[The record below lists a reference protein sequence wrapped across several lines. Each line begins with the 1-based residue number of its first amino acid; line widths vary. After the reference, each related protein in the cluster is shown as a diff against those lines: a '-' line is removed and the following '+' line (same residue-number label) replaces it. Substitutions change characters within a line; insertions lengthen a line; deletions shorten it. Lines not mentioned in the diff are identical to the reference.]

1 MKITYTVA
9 AAVAALV
16 GVGAAQAASIDPS
29 TGDGSFMF
37 FLTDT
42 KTNQTYTTVLSQNV
56 NSYFSAAQATAP
68 PPVAGVVNTIT
79 GDANFQINL
88 SSDTNLT
95 SFLTTAGS
103 DPLSWGVIA
112 GAYTGAFGSPLRPV
126 GAARYVGT
134 SNNQA
139 SVLATPETQIVNA
152 MASGITQD
160 ITLLNTN
167 LAGGSSTTNGVFGT
181 SSSAGLTTLNYYGG
195 FTMDSLLVGQSTTL
209 YGVTGNG
216 TGSGAGH
223 VYSLGTATFGAVAGV
238 GADVLSFTGNGTS
251 AVPLPAAVWLL
262 GSGLLGLAGVSR
274 RRLATAA

>member
-56 NSYFSAAQATAP
+56 NSYFSASQATTP

-88 SSDTNLT
+88 STDANLT

-181 SSSAGLTTLNYYGG
+181 STSAGLTTLNYYGG

-209 YGVTGNG
+209 YGVTGNA

-223 VYSLGTATFGAVAGV
+223 VYSLGTATFGMVAGL
-238 GADVLSFTGNGTS
+238 GNDVLTFTGNGTS